1 MLGSNPSAD
10 SVGLDRS
17 RGDVAAS
24 PFRYLLAVTP
34 YRERHQSAKSWGV
47 RGQSPRRL
55 RCP

>member
-24 PFRYLLAVTP
+24 PFRYLLAVMGDN
-34 YRERHQSAKSWGV
+34 RKV
-47 RGQSPRRL
+47 RPATNKI
-55 RCP
+55 PEH